1 MKSLDKIIDDLWK
14 PESLHTW
21 LDEIVDY
28 RLYTRL
34 DMYREYRYNN
44 GLYNKERSKLLIG
57 KMYEYSREII
67 KPHYGKDI
75 NEPVFKICSRILSE
89 PKRFNLINTEY
100 DVRDSYSENIYEYNV
115 TNFLKKYVIEDKGTK
130 QKFVIEEKGVVY
142 PTCFNQDESIL
153 LRYVFDAWYVSY
165 AQELIS
171 KREEKRKVR
180 EQKRKDK
187 FRQEL
192 TDLYKDL

>member
-1 MKSLDKIIDDLWK
+1 M
-14 PESLHTW
+14 
-21 LDEIVDY
+21 
-28 RLYTRL
+28 
-34 DMYREYRYNN
+34 
-44 GLYNKERSKLLIG
+44 
-57 KMYEYSREII
+57 
-67 KPHYGKDI
+67 
-75 NEPVFKICSRILSE
+75 
-89 PKRFNLINTEY
+89 FNLISTEY
-100 DVRDSYSENIYEYNV
+100 DLRDSYSENINEYNI
-115 TNFLKKYVIEDKGTK
+115 TSFLKKYVIEDKGTK

-180 EQKRKDK
+180 EQKRKNK

>member
-1 MKSLDKIIDDLWK
+1 MKTFEGIIDECFRPKKPDGFEYTTSGSLTLRRNCKSRDLIHQLQVYSSFILK
-14 PESLHTW
+14 PF
-21 LDEIVDY
+21 
-28 RLYTRL
+28 
-34 DMYREYRYNN
+34 
-44 GLYNKERSKLLIG
+44 
-57 KMYEYSREII
+57 
-67 KPHYGKDI
+67 YGKDI
-75 NEPVFKICSRILSE
+75 NEPVIKICNLVLTT
-89 PKRFNLINTEY
+89 PKRFNLISTEY
-100 DVRDSYSENIYEYNV
+100 GLRGSYSENINEYNI
-115 TNFLKKYVIEDKGTK
+115 TSFLKKYVIEDKGTK

-165 AQELIS
+165 TQELIS